1 MIITKKE
8 NDVVDLT
15 ELTQDDIDTIHLA
28 LQRMRTGISSAHPYD
43 IEIKL
48 RDFIELEKKNNTKMG
63 QYFKTAL
70 MLRETAKA
78 IRLMMLGLSK

>member
-15 ELTQDDIDTIHLA
+15 ELTQDEIDTIHLA
-28 LQRMRTGISSAHPYD
+28 LQMMRTGIRSATPYD

-48 RDFIELEKKNNTKMG
+48 RDFIEGEKKNDTKMG
-63 QYFKTAL
+63 KFFKTAL
-70 MLRETAKA
+70 LLRETAKA
-78 IRLMMLGLSK
+78 IRLMMLKLSR